1 MDVLRES
8 MASAVRWSTAVCSR
22 SSVLV
27 VVIRPVDW
35 SIAKLGSDDA
45 SSDVDDCYMTPRFLY
60 RFTTAVRP
68 VCVWACVCRFVCV
81 RITIFTAPLYPL
93 KDFKALYKYC
103 IIIIFIITK

>member
-8 MASAVRWSTAVCSR
+8 MASAVRWNTAVCSR

-45 SSDVDDCYMTPRFLY
+45 SSDVDDSYTTPRFY
-60 RFTTAVRP
+60 RSLFTNSR
-68 VCVWACVCRFVCV
+68 
-81 RITIFTAPLYPL
+81 
-93 KDFKALYKYC
+93 
-103 IIIIFIITK
+103 